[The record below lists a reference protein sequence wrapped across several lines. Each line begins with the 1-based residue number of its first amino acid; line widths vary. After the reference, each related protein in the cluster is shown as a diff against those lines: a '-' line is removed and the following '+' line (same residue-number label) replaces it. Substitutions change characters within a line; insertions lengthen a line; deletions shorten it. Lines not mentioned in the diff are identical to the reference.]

1 MFKKSLSFCFVALI
15 AACLFSYPTAV
26 SAADSSDPVLLVVPS
41 HYTIVQLAFDIAK
54 LRRNILIVS
63 FSNAGVKTG
72 QALYAWDSNV
82 VEWTK
87 TTFANYTSGDLFKV
101 KPRKV
106 IIMGS
111 ENDVPAVLAQASWCS
126 DVKRIPSLD
135 ILGLVNSMNEDFRFT
150 TLEWRWLAKEYD
162 LKIQDLNA
170 ERRRYGKYG
179 KPGEK
184 QAIPMPTQPETK
196 TEKSAASIPVQSEE
210 APETTT
216 TKTPKVSA
224 PEDK

>member
-1 MFKKSLSFCFVALI
+1 MFKKSLSYCIVALT
-15 AACLFSYPTAV
+15 AVCLFSYPTAV
-26 SAADSSDPVLLVVPS
+26 SAANSSDPTLLVVPS

-72 QALYAWDSNV
+72 QSLYAWDGNIA
-82 VEWTK
+82 EWTK
-87 TTFANYTSGDLFKV
+87 TTFADYASGELFKV
-101 KPRKV
+101 KPGKV

-111 ENDVPAVLAQASWCS
+111 EKDVPAVLAQTAWCS
-126 DVKRIPSLD
+126 DIKRIPSLD

-184 QAIPMPTQPETK
+184 QVIPMPNQPEAK
-196 TEKSAASIPVQSEE
+196 ADKSNNNHQDAESLGA
-210 APETTT
+210 
-216 TKTPKVSA
+216 
-224 PEDK
+224 